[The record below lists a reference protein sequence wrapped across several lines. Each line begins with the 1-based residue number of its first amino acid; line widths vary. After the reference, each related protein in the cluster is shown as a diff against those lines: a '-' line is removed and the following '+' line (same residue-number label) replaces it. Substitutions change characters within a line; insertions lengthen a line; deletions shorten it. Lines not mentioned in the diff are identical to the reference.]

1 MRPRTDTIGD
11 LGRAP
16 ARAPNPPP
24 TPASPPPATSA
35 VRVWVHGMLFENLGL
50 KFLSLV
56 LALTVFLMVNT
67 DREREVTERVGVS
80 YALPGGDKVLVGE
93 RLAEVHVTLRGST
106 RRLRS
111 GIKLDPITLD
121 LRNAPSGE
129 IPITNDMIAVP
140 PGVEIVSIS
149 PRTVHIAWDRRGEK
163 VVEVAPL
170 VTGRPQHGYV
180 ITEITAVPATV
191 TVRGAQ
197 STLAALQSVR
207 TAELSVDH
215 RTEGTTQ
222 ETTALPPDGVE
233 VVGSAQVAAHV
244 SINEELVSRKL
255 PGIPVT
261 LHGDRG
267 VDPARWQLTPSV
279 VDVTLTGALLSVE
292 RAKLSPY
299 VKVSAE
305 DTKPREVDV
314 TVDGVPAGIGVK
326 VSPERVRVEPTR

>member
-1 MRPRTDTIGD
+1 MRPRSPSFGD

-16 ARAPNPPP
+16 ARAPRPTPTPPP
-24 TPASPPPATSA
+24 SVG
-35 VRVWVHGMLFENLGL
+35 VRQWVRGMFFDNLGL

-67 DREREVTERVGVS
+67 DREREVTELVGVS
-80 YALPGGDKVLVGE
+80 YAMPGGDKVLVGD

-106 RRLRS
+106 RRLRR

-129 IPITNDMIAVP
+129 IPITNDMIALP
-140 PGVEIVSIS
+140 QGLEIVSIT

-170 VTGRPQHGYV
+170 VAGHPQHGYV
-180 ITEITAVPATV
+180 ITEITAVPATI

-207 TAELSVDH
+207 TAEVSVDH
-215 RTEGTTQ
+215 RTEGITQ

-233 VVGSAQVAAHV
+233 VVGSAQVVAHV
-244 SINEELVSRKL
+244 AINEELVSRKL
-255 PGIPVT
+255 PGIPVEIRAD
-261 LHGDRG
+261 HGADAARWHL
-267 VDPARWQLTPSV
+267 DPAQ
-279 VDVTLTGALLSVE
+279 VDVTLTGALLTVE
-292 RAKLSPY
+292 RAKLALY
-299 VKVSAE
+299 VKVSGDE
-305 DTKPREVDV
+305 TKPRDADV
-314 TVDGVPAGIGVK
+314 AVEGVPAGIGVK
-326 VSPERVRVEPTR
+326 VSPQRVHLASVR